1 MSPGRAVAAG
11 SSLLVVGRAITGA
24 PDRTQ
29 AAREVL
35 RDIANVI

>member
-24 PDRTQ
+24 EDRQ
-29 AAREVL
+29 AAAMEVL
-35 RDIANVI
+35 RDIVTVL